1 MKQVFTILTIL
12 LFLCYCTNPDKD
24 NSINSNPDLA
34 QKKFL
39 EQKNKSEG
47 EAYPLKPENWPRRI
61 SLATYRKN
69 LLIIRDY
76 HREKK
81 KYPDFYG
88 GNFTDDDYNLII
100 YIVGDTLEGKKEMA
114 KILNSTDFSIKSCN
128 FSYNHLTKVDSIL
141 TKFLQDKKNS
151 SMIDSIKIVSHML
164 NFKDNHI
171 SVRLKECNDTI
182 INIFKNNILD
192 DECIVFI
199 EDSSDVVPVIIY

>member
-1 MKQVFTILTIL
+1 MKLILITLTIL
-12 LFLCYCTNPDKD
+12 LLFYNCTDSKKD
-24 NSINSNPDLA
+24 SSVNSNPDLV

-61 SLATYRKN
+61 SLASYRKN

-76 HREKK
+76 YREKK
-81 KYPDFYG
+81 KYPDFYAG
-88 GNFTDDDYNLII
+88 SFTDDDYNLII
-100 YIVGDTLEGKKEMA
+100 YIVGDTLKGKKEMA
-114 KILNSTDFSIKSCN
+114 KILNSTGFSIKSCN

-192 DECIVFI
+192 DKCIVFI
-199 EDSSDVVPVIIY
+199 KDDPSAPIIAD